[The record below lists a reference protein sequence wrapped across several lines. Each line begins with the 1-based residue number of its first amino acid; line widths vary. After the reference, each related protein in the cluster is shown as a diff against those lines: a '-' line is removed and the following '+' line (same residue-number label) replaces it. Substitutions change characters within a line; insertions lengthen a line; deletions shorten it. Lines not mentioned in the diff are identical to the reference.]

1 MKTLRIIAYM
11 EKVTAGKGMAGA
23 PFSCQI

>member
-23 PFSCQI
+23 PFSYQI